1 VYLIDGYNLLHR
13 AAPGRA
19 NPAWRETLLARI
31 EAWCRRTSHAAR
43 VVFDP
48 TAGLRRREAR
58 GGVEVRVVA
67 EGRTAD
73 DEIRK
78 LLEGTSDRTAWTLV
92 TNDLALVKAADQRGF
107 RVVTCEAFLQLIAP
121 PEKDPDK
128 REGAS
133 ESEVDFWL
141 RDMGL
146 EEEPG
151 SGDPDT
157 PGR

>member
-1 VYLIDGYNLLHR
+1 MYLIDGYNLLHA

-19 NPAWRETLLARI
+19 NPAWRETLVRRV
-31 EAWCRRTSHAAR
+31 EDWCRRTSHGAR
-43 VVFDP
+43 FVFDP
-48 TAGLRRREAR
+48 TGGMRRREAR
-58 GGVEVRVVA
+58 GPVEIQVVA

-78 LLEGTSDRTAWTLV
+78 VLDGTSDRTAWTLV
-92 TNDLALVKAADQRGF
+92 SDDLELVKAADHRGF
-107 RVVTCEAFLQLIAP
+107 RVVACEAFLRLIAP
-121 PEKDPDK
+121 PPQGPEK

-146 EEEPG
+146 EEGP
-151 SGDPDT
+151 
-157 PGR
+157 